1 MRTTTT
7 TNIDKRMTTVIVTAC
22 VAFCLTVLE
31 AKPEI
36 ICLQTKDERNVPF
49 TITAA
54 AQVYNQA
61 TEFVY

>member
-1 MRTTTT
+1 
-7 TNIDKRMTTVIVTAC
+7 MTTVIVTAC